1 MNKNYFFFIIISIN
15 FLLNH
20 QKSFI
25 SILISKLIIIIFK
38 FFAFDFKLSYIFND
52 NLINIISSNHL
63 FDASSTI
70 NTKFKNNS
78 IL

>member
-1 MNKNYFFFIIISIN
+1 VNKNYFFFIIISIN

-25 SILISKLIIIIFK
+25 NILISILIIIIFNSLV
-38 FFAFDFKLSYIFND
+38 FEFKLSYIFND

-70 NTKFKNNS
+70 NTKTKYYI

>member
-25 SILISKLIIIIFK
+25 NILISILIIIIFNSLV
-38 FFAFDFKLSYIFND
+38 FEFKLSYIFND

-63 FDASSTI
+63 FDVSSTI
-70 NTKFKNNS
+70 NTKTKYYI